1 TGCKASLI
9 VNNNAAAVL
18 LILTTIASG
27 GNVIVSRG
35 ELVEIGGGFR
45 VPEIMSASG
54 CELIAVGTT
63 NKTRYKD
70 YERAINK
77 NTKALLKVHTSNFK
91 VVGFSET
98 ASISELSKLA
108 KTKKIPLIE
117 DIGSGALIDV
127 SKYGINNEPTVTK
140 SLKNGADIV
149 CFSGDKLL
157 GGPQCGIILG
167 SKKYIDKMKSS
178 PMYRALRVDKLTI
191 AVLEA
196 TLRVYADP
204 KVAELEIPI
213 LSMLAKTESELLVTA
228 KKLQENIKQ
237 KGGNVEIV
245 SCTSTVGGGA
255 VPGSELKSYA
265 IAPITNLSANKLD
278 TKLRSLTIPIIG
290 HIVNNKLLIDVRTL
304 FERDY
309 EYIVECFSELSS

>member
-1 TGCKASLI
+1 
-9 VNNNAAAVL
+9 VL

-54 CELIAVGTT
+54 CELMAVGTT

-70 YERAINK
+70 YEKAINK

-127 SKYGINNEPTVTK
+127 SKYGINSEPTVAK

-157 GGPQCGIILG
+157 GGPQCGIILS

-178 PMYRALRVDKLTI
+178 PMYRALRVDKQTI
-191 AVLEA
+191 AALEA

-204 KVAELEIPI
+204 KIAELEIPV
-213 LSMLAKTESELLVTA
+213 LSMLAKTESELLDTA
-228 KKLQENIKQ
+228 KKLQKKVNQ
-237 KGGNVEIV
+237 KGANVEIV
-245 SCTSTVGGGA
+245 SCISTVGGGA

-265 IAPITNLSANKLD
+265 IAPVTNLSANKLD

-309 EYIVECFSELSS
+309 EYIVECITTESKI